1 MLTDDQCFAFLPSID
16 HLQINV
22 VERYQCKVVFT
33 STYSGYTTKEAVDI
47 DIELCCLLLLLTL
60 LGRCCLYHSLII
72 IDRHIGL

>member
-16 HLQINV
+16 HLKNDV

-47 DIELCCLLLLLTL
+47 DIDIIAFNSVRKMLLISQFD
-60 LGRCCLYHSLII
+60 YHRSTY
-72 IDRHIGL
+72 RSVVG